1 MKPFVTIRAIQPV
14 PETGREI
21 PVCGSIQAEAEKSW
35 MVMLK
40 GRAPPK
46 DSVNDPPSW
55 TKGETPRPLFTLQ
68 SWGSVTLE
76 LRSDLLASLSW
87 ACSSVGMKGK
97 GPVFI
102 FFTSYHV
109 PNMVPDSSL
118 EVIL

>member
-1 MKPFVTIRAIQPV
+1 
-14 PETGREI
+14 
-21 PVCGSIQAEAEKSW
+21 
-35 MVMLK
+35 MLK
-40 GRAPPK
+40 GRARPK

-76 LRSDLLASLSW
+76 LLSDLLASLSW
-87 ACSSVGMKGK
+87 PCSSAGMKGK

-109 PNMVPDSSL
+109 PNTVPDSSL